1 MTQQT
6 DMHTLAVKV
15 GEISGQLREMIHR
28 QSNMEQKL
36 DGLVERG
43 FKSAT
48 TDDIEKLTRRIEAL
62 EAEKNRN
69 DGAKGVFAGIL
80 KSPVAAWVA
89 AIVAA
94 VFGAI
99 KGGYLK

>member
-69 DGAKGVFAGIL
+69 DGAKGVFASIL

-99 KGGYLK
+99 KGGYLE

>member
-1 MTQQT
+1 MTQQA

-15 GEISGQLREMIHR
+15 GEISGQLRELIHN
-28 QSNMEQKL
+28 QNNMAQKI
-36 DGLVERG
+36 DGMTERLLTG
-43 FKSAT
+43 PTAEDFA
-48 TDDIEKLTRRIEAL
+48 KLHARVDKL
-62 EAEKNRN
+62 EAERDRN

-80 KSPVAAWVA
+80 KSPVAAWIA

>member
-62 EAEKNRN
+62 EAEKNRS
-69 DGAKGVFAGIL
+69 DGAKGVFAAFL
-80 KSPVAAWVA
+80 KSPVAAWCA

-99 KGGYLK
+99 KGGYFK

>member
-1 MTQQT
+1 
-6 DMHTLAVKV
+6 
-15 GEISGQLREMIHR
+15 
-28 QSNMEQKL
+28 MEQKL

-69 DGAKGVFAGIL
+69 DGAKGVFASIL

-99 KGGYLK
+99 KGGYLE